1 MLIFIF
7 LKLLGSLA
15 LFLYGVN
22 ILNKGARSCFAE
34 SYVAVNLWMSRR
46 GRKFHPSHVSFL
58 SKIVEIGATMSLW
71 LLAVLGFG
79 LDVGL
84 YIFPLFILAYPL
96 YHSENVLRVTFGLS
110 SWFAR
115 FAPAS
120 GHAVGCIQCM
130 GHSALD
136 CRRACFVRI
145 HTFHDPGLGGRPG
158 TLCCRTV

>member
-79 LDVGL
+79 LDAGL

-96 YHSENVLRVTFGLS
+96 YHSENVLREEFGRFLFGLAFLFLS
-110 SWFAR
+110 LS
-115 FAPAS
+115 
-120 GHAVGCIQCM
+120 V
-130 GHSALD
+130 
-136 CRRACFVRI
+136 
-145 HTFHDPGLGGRPG
+145 FHHGLQDLPRLPH
-158 TLCCRTV
+158 LRE

>member
-84 YIFPLFILAYPL
+84 FSTSFRFSFWLILFITRKTFYAKSSADSFSDLLFCFCPFRSFIMVCKICPGFRTCRGLHPVYGAFCSGLPRGL
-96 YHSENVLRVTFGLS
+96 LCPHSYV
-110 SWFAR
+110 
-115 FAPAS
+115 P
-120 GHAVGCIQCM
+120 
-130 GHSALD
+130 
-136 CRRACFVRI
+136 
-145 HTFHDPGLGGRPG
+145 
-158 TLCCRTV
+158 